1 MAKRG
6 RPKKKTFQQLLRERM
21 QQSFEE
27 AVEKQRPKTVKEPRK
42 DSDDPFERRDAIAIE
57 KRHAREKKYRNT
69 TAGKESQKRRVQRY
83 NAKPENKAKKKKYR
97 KQWYW
102 DNRDREL
109 EKVRIY
115 HATHKEQRR
124 IYQHEHR
131 IKMKQNEPEKYQLL
145 LEKERQYRK
154 THKTRNPE
162 TTKKYQQN
170 WLAKF
175 KQEHGMCYSTYM
187 YKVKH
192 GLMEKFK

>member
-27 AVEKQRPKTVKEPRK
+27 AVEKQRPKPVKEPRK

-57 KRHAREKKYRNT
+57 KRHAREKRYRNT

-124 IYQHEHR
+124 IY
-131 IKMKQNEPEKYQLL
+131 
-145 LEKERQYRK
+145 
-154 THKTRNPE
+154 
-162 TTKKYQQN
+162 
-170 WLAKF
+170 
-175 KQEHGMCYSTYM
+175 
-187 YKVKH
+187 
-192 GLMEKFK
+192 

>member
-27 AVEKQRPKTVKEPRK
+27 AVEKQRPKQVKEPRK

-57 KRHAREKKYRNT
+57 KRHAREKKYR
-69 TAGKESQKRRVQRY
+69 
-83 NAKPENKAKKKKYR
+83 
-97 KQWYW
+97 
-102 DNRDREL
+102 
-109 EKVRIY
+109 
-115 HATHKEQRR
+115 
-124 IYQHEHR
+124 
-131 IKMKQNEPEKYQLL
+131 
-145 LEKERQYRK
+145 K

-170 WLAKF
+170 WLEKF

-187 YKVKH
+187 YKVKN